1 MRRSVDSNGNTIRE
15 AVSGPSGLSSRARAA
30 LGLPVVPAAPTQG
43 TLATQ
48 SGNVLGRSGALGAT
62 GSGMP
67 FLPPMGMGGG
77 APGGGG
83 AGSGNDRQRNVWLSE
98 DEEVWG
104 TEPEAGTGV
113 IGR

>member
-1 MRRSVDSNGNTIRE
+1 M
-15 AVSGPSGLSSRARAA
+15 
-30 LGLPVVPAAPTQG
+30 GLPVVPAAPTQG
-43 TLATQ
+43 TLSTQ
-48 SGNVLGRSGALGAT
+48 SGSVLGRAGVGGGT

-67 FLPPMGMGGG
+67 FMPPMGMGG

-83 AGSGNDRQRNVWLSE
+83 GNGNDRQRNVWLSE

>member
-1 MRRSVDSNGNTIRE
+1 M
-15 AVSGPSGLSSRARAA
+15 GL
-30 LGLPVVPAAPTQG
+30 PAAPTAPTQG
-43 TLATQ
+43 GLVTQ
-48 SGNVLGRSGALGAT
+48 SGNVLGRAGAPGAT

-67 FLPPMGMGGG
+67 FMPPMGMGGG
-77 APGGGG
+77 APGGGS
-83 AGSGNDRQRNVWLSE
+83 GSGNDRQRNVWLSE